1 MIQRI
6 QSIFLLSTIVVL
18 AILSFGTP
26 LMSFQSLDSNYVL
39 SATSLKQFNFDGALV
54 KSDSIPFYIVSLGLI
69 VLTFFS
75 MILYKNLKR
84 QLSLVRLTTLLYFIA
99 GVALGFMPFLGKYF
113 TGQEEHTSSFSF
125 GFYLFISGFI
135 LLLLASAGIKKDK
148 KLIESVDRIR

>member
-18 AILSFGTP
+18 IILSFGTP
-26 LMSFQSLDSNYVL
+26 LLSFKSLEFEYVL
-39 SATSLKQFNFDGALV
+39 SATSLKQFTLDGTLL
-54 KSDSIPFYIVSLGLI
+54 KTDSIPFYFASLGLI

-99 GVALGFMPFLGKYF
+99 MVALGFMYFLGKYF
-113 TGQEEHTSSFSF
+113 TGEETVQVSFSF

>member
-26 LMSFQSLDSNYVL
+26 LMSFQSMDSNYVL
-39 SATSLKQFNFDGALV
+39 SATSLKQINLDGALM
-54 KSDSIPFYIVSLGLI
+54 KSDSIPFYIVSIGLI

-99 GVALGFMPFLGKYF
+99 EIGR
-113 TGQEEHTSSFSF
+113 
-125 GFYLFISGFI
+125 
-135 LLLLASAGIKKDK
+135 ASCR
-148 KLIESVDRIR
+148 ERV

>member
-18 AILSFGTP
+18 VILSFGTP
-26 LMSFQSLDSNYVL
+26 LLSFQSLEFNYVL
-39 SATSLKQFNFDGALV
+39 SATSLKKFDANEILV
-54 KSDSIPFYIVSLGLI
+54 QTDSIPFYIVSLGLI
-69 VLTFFS
+69 ILTFFS

-99 GVALGFMPFLGKYF
+99 MVALGFISFLGNYF
-113 TGQEEHTSSFSF
+113 TGEEQHTTSYSF
-125 GFYLFISGFI
+125 GFYFFIIGFI
-135 LLLLASAGIKKDK
+135 LLLLASSGIKKDK

>member
-18 AILSFGTP
+18 IILSFGTP
-26 LMSFQSLDSNYVL
+26 LLSFKSLEFEYVL
-39 SATSLKQFNFDGALV
+39 SATSLKQFTLDGTLL
-54 KSDSIPFYIVSLGLI
+54 KTDSIPFYFASLGLI

-84 QLSLVRLTTLLYFIA
+84 QLSLVRITTLLYFITL
-99 GVALGFMPFLGKYF
+99 VALGFTSFLGKYF
-113 TGQEEHTSSFSF
+113 TGEETESTSFSF

>member
-18 AILSFGTP
+18 VILSFGTP
-26 LMSFQSLDSNYVL
+26 LLTFHSMDFNYVL
-39 SATSLKQFNFDGALV
+39 SATALKKMTL
-54 KSDSIPFYIVSLGLI
+54 DSGLIKTDPIPFYIVTLVLI

-84 QLSLVRLTTLLYFIA
+84 QLSLVRFTTLCYFISL
-99 GVALGFMPFLGKYF
+99 VAMGFMPFLGKYF
-113 TGQEEHTSSFSF
+113 TGQEEHKSSFDF
-125 GFYLFISGFI
+125 GFYLFIVGFI

>member
-6 QSIFLLSTIVVL
+6 QSIFLLSTIVLLV
-18 AILSFGTP
+18 ILSFGTP
-26 LMSFQSLDSNYVL
+26 LLSFQSLDFKYVL
-39 SATSLKQFNFDGALV
+39 SATSLKKINVDGTLIQT
-54 KSDSIPFYIVSLGLI
+54 DSIPFYFVSLALI

-99 GVALGFMPFLGKYF
+99 MVALGFMYFLGKYF
-113 TGQEEHTSSFSF
+113 TGEETDQVSFSF
-125 GFYLFISGFI
+125 GFYLFISGFV

>member
-6 QSIFLLSTIVVL
+6 QSIFLLSTIVIL
-18 AILSFGTP
+18 IFLSFGVNLLTFN
-26 LMSFQSLDSNYVL
+26 SSEFSYEL
-39 SATSLKQFNFDGALV
+39 SAISLKTLNLEGNLIQSEKL
-54 KSDSIPFYIVSLGLI
+54 PFYIVSLVLI

-99 GVALGFMPFLGKYF
+99 MVTLGFMSFLGKYF
-113 TGQEEHTSSFSF
+113 TGEDEQKVSFSV
-125 GFYLFISGFI
+125 GFYLFIIGFI
-135 LLLLASAGIKKDK
+135 LLLFASSGIKKDK